1 MSTTGESGHES
12 EGHLS
17 ELFADIARQLE
28 AGGGPAEVLRRIT
41 ASAVSVVPGCD
52 QAGVS
57 IVGRDGRI
65 ETRAA
70 TDEVPRQV
78 DTIQYETGQGPCL
91 EAIQQDETI
100 VIHEL
105 ARECRW
111 PKFSRRAAEL
121 TGVSSMLSFRL
132 FVEQG
137 TIGALNLYSRRP
149 DAFDEHSQAIG
160 AVLAAHAAVAIVGS
174 QQRERAENLETALRS
189 SREIGIAI
197 GILMA
202 RGLTTRE
209 QAFDTLREAS
219 QHLNIKLRDLASAI
233 VETGELP
240 GAPNGGTN
248 RKRSPHSGRFGQTQR
263 TEPLA

>member
-1 MSTTGESGHES
+1 MNTAGESGHDES

-17 ELFADIARQLE
+17 EVFADIARQLE
-28 AGGGPAEVLRRIT
+28 AGKEPAEVLRRIT
-41 ASAVSVVPGCD
+41 ASAVAVVPGCD
-52 QAGVS
+52 HAAVS
-57 IVGRDGRI
+57 IVERDGRI

-70 TDEVPRQV
+70 TDDVPRLV

-91 EAIQQDETI
+91 ETI
-100 VIHEL
+100 RQHEASVIHEL
-105 ARECRW
+105 LRNCRW
-111 PKFSRRAAEL
+111 PEFSRRAAEL

-137 TIGALNLYSRRP
+137 TIGALSLYSRRRH
-149 DAFDEHSQAIG
+149 AFNEHSRAVG

-209 QAFDTLREAS
+209 HAFDLLREAS
-219 QHLNIKLRDLASAI
+219 QHLNIKLRDLASA
-233 VETGELP
+233 VADTGELP
-240 GAPNGGTN
+240 GVLDSGTS
-248 RKRSPHSGRFGQTQR
+248 RKRSPTTGGS
-263 TEPLA
+263 A